1 MRGNS
6 LEGTE
11 IYCVG
16 NSSDFSSVND
26 EEDRMIN
33 DMFIITGVNPE
44 KFRRFM
50 DDQDTVNILDDKK
63 ENSLKLEV
71 LDYYPDD
78 RPISSLAY
86 LQGIEKVCLP
96 DAETFIIELKG
107 HHIKPK
113 SFTKKNNQKYY
124 NDSNNLV
131 HSSKTLGLLN
141 PELHKQ
147 VVGRGIHRR

>member
-1 MRGNS
+1 
-6 LEGTE
+6 
-11 IYCVG
+11 
-16 NSSDFSSVND
+16 
-26 EEDRMIN
+26 
-33 DMFIITGVNPE
+33 
-44 KFRRFM
+44 M